1 MKFDK
6 LQHAGGR
13 NGPLRVGISAWLVG
27 ADNVP
32 DLVSDEGS
40 RIGKG
45 TPGITDLRNC
55 LFVFGATDPSRP
67 RPPHSR
73 GF

>member
-1 MKFDK
+1 MRFDK
-6 LQHAGGR
+6 WQHEGGR
-13 NGPLRVGISAWLVG
+13 NGSLRVGISARLVG
-27 ADNVP
+27 ADNLP

-45 TPGITDLRNC
+45 TPGITDIKNC
-55 LFVFGATDPSRP
+55 LFFFGARAPTGPW
-67 RPPHSR
+67 PPHSR